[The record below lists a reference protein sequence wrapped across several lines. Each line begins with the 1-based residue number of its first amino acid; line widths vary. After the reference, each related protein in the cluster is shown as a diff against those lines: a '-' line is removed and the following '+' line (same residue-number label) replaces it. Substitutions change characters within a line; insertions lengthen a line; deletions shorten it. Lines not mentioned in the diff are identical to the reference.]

1 MNPFIVHMPKLSFAG
16 LCYSKFTMAM
26 LTGNVIHGDG
36 FAGEGYGIPTAN
48 LSLLER
54 PDLAPGVYAG
64 YATWGDKHFESLICF
79 DADRHGKFEVHL
91 FDFTGNLYDTRLS
104 VDVRSKLSD
113 LVPWTGEEAMRK
125 KVGNDV
131 NRARAFFESQKHLA

>member
-1 MNPFIVHMPKLSFAG
+1 
-16 LCYSKFTMAM
+16 MAM

-36 FAGEGYGIPTAN
+36 FAAEGYGVPTAN
-48 LSLLER
+48 ISLLER

-64 YATWGDKHFESLICF
+64 YAMWGDTQFECLICF

-91 FDFTGNLYDTRLS
+91 FDFTGDLYGTRLS
-104 VDVRSKLSD
+104 VDVRSKLSE

-125 KVGNDV
+125 KVANDV
-131 NRARAFFESQKHLA
+131 NRARVYFASQKHFA